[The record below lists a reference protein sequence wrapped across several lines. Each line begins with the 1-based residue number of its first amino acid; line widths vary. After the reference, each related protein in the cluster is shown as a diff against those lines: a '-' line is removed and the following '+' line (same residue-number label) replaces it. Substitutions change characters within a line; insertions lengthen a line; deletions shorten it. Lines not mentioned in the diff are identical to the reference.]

1 MTTMIVLNPVAMPP
15 PPTENL
21 GARLGGLAGATVG
34 FFSNNKPNADVVLAR
49 VAEILAK
56 RFGIVAKHY
65 NKGVPS
71 IEAPVGMLD
80 EAGEDCQAVVLAA
93 FD

>member
-1 MTTMIVLNPVAMPP
+1 MTTTIVLNPISMPP
-15 PPTENL
+15 PPADNL
-21 GARLGGLAGATVG
+21 GARLSDLAGATVG
-34 FFSNNKPNADVVLAR
+34 FFSNNKPNADIVLRR
-49 VAEILAK
+49 VAEVLAE

-71 IEAPVGMLD
+71 IEAPVEMLD